1 MQLLTLTNFVSMM
14 KTIEYATQHDF
25 PIFFS
30 NDGGLKNGIATI
42 WITILAPDI
51 RLIVASI
58 QNGKIDLKLYYLIL
72 AILPRNGTLAL
83 HV

>member
-1 MQLLTLTNFVSMM
+1 MM

-25 PIFFS
+25 PIFCS
-30 NDGGLKNGIATI
+30 NDVGLKNGIATI

-58 QNGKIDLKLYYLIL
+58 RNGKIDLKLYYLIL